1 MYYSTLAPKI
11 SRTDR
16 VVSACAR
23 TAKANWCIT
32 KLSREGKLNE
42 AREVFDQMHTRDVIT
57 WTAVISGYIK
67 SGWIEEARRLFDRDD
82 AIKDVVTW
90 TAMVNGYLKL
100 NLKLEAEKLFM
111 AMPSKNVIA
120 WNTMIGGY
128 MHVGEVDK
136 GLDLFM
142 KMPERNVVSW
152 NLVITALTE
161 YRRVEEAK
169 ILFEKI
175 PQKDVVSWTT
185 MVAGLAKNERIDEAR
200 ELFERMSERTVV
212 TWNAM
217 ITGYAKNMR
226 LDEAFILFEM
236 MPAKDIASWNT
247 MITGFI
253 QTGELERA
261 RKLFVEMP
269 EKNVVSWTA
278 LITGCVQLKESES
291 ALIIFAEMIRDG
303 NVKPNE
309 GTFVNILSAC
319 SDLAGL
325 SEGQQV
331 HQIISKSIL
340 QHRAFVVS
348 ALINMYS
355 KCGELG
361 ISQKIFDDTA
371 VNQRDLI
378 SWNCMIA
385 AYAHHGCGR
394 EAIILFDQ
402 MQKSGFKP
410 NDVSYV
416 ALLSACVH
424 AGLVEQGLKYFQEL
438 LSDGS
443 TQVREDHHTCLVDLY
458 GRAGRLEEAYDFVRK
473 LNPKESS
480 SIWGSLLASCTIHG
494 DLRIGRL
501 VAERLLVEG
510 PKNGGSFWLMSNMYA
525 SVGKWKEVERLRL
538 EVKDKGLKKQ
548 PGCSWLEVG
557 NKDCCLTKM
566 LKVPIVISLSRQYAD
581 LIHFLI
587 VYVEEDEQIQPV
599 LLKEQPK
606 SKWDDEDVDEDEI
619 KESWEDE
626 DESPTVPASKP
637 VPEKVPKKPVL
648 KSTKEKTVEPAKE
661 EPPLDPVAEKLRQQ
675 RLVEEADY
683 RNTKELFG
691 SKSSTNEKN
700 IDNFIPKSESDFLEY
715 AELISQRLRL
725 YEKSYHFISLLK
737 TVMRHSMTSLKA
749 ADAKEVASSVTA
761 IANEKL
767 KAEKEAN
774 AGKKKTGG
782 KKKQLH
788 VDKPDDD
795 IVVTGYDAL
804 DDYDFM

>member
-1 MYYSTLAPKI
+1 
-11 SRTDR
+11 
-16 VVSACAR
+16 
-23 TAKANWCIT
+23 
-32 KLSREGKLNE
+32 
-42 AREVFDQMHTRDVIT
+42 MHNRDVIT
-57 WTAVISGYIK
+57 WTTVISGYIK
-67 SGWIEEARRLFDRDD
+67 SGWIEEARMLFDRDD

-128 MHVGEVDK
+128 MHVGEIDK

-200 ELFERMSERTVV
+200 ELFERMSERNVV

-226 LDEAFILFEM
+226 LDEAFVLFEM

-309 GTFVNILSAC
+309 ATFVNILSAC

-443 TQVREDHHTCLVDLY
+443 IQVREDHHTCLVDLC

-473 LNPKESS
+473 LSPKESS

-501 VAERLLVEG
+501 VAERLLVER
-510 PKNGGSFWLMSNMYA
+510 PKNAGSFWLMSNMYA
-525 SVGKWKEVERLRL
+525 SV
-538 EVKDKGLKKQ
+538 
-548 PGCSWLEVG
+548 
-557 NKDCCLTKM
+557 
-566 LKVPIVISLSRQYAD
+566 
-581 LIHFLI
+581 
-587 VYVEEDEQIQPV
+587 EDEQIQPV